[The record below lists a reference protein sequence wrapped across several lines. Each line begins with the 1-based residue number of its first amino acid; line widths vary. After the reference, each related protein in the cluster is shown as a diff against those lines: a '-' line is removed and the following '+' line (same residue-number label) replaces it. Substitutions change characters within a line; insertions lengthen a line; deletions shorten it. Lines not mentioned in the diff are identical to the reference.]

1 LKSTTTFRDWV
12 SAGITRQ
19 KSMTTILKIDGSA
32 RGERSLTRRLSSQFV
47 QNWLKHRPDDV
58 VIERDVGRDAPPPVT
73 EEWIASAFTPPTDR
87 SEKQANMLAVS
98 DVLIAEL
105 EAADIILLATPMYN
119 YGMPSPLKAWFDQV
133 IRVNKTFSFDLER
146 GDFPLEPIL
155 SNKTLIILTSSGEF
169 GFNAGGVRAH
179 MNHLVPHIKTCSFYL
194 GVNGDDNIHHIGIEY
209 QEFGDDRHR
218 RSIDEAIDGV
228 ATLVE
233 NLVAAV

>member
-1 LKSTTTFRDWV
+1 
-12 SAGITRQ
+12 
-19 KSMTTILKIDGSA
+19 MTTILKIDGSA

-119 YGMPSPLKAWFDQV
+119 YGMPSSLKAWFDQV